1 MCSPPR
7 RRSCLVDRPFMSS
20 SSMSLRASKRLVQL
34 FERELR
40 DFSTEDGRTPSGGK
54 KPPRVSGELDE
65 QVVEFAAE
73 VRTNGSTPE
82 QMLVE
87 LKTLLSRV
95 APEVSTSQRNALVST
110 VTGRAID
117 AFFKPSPD
125 EDGKKQR

>member
-1 MCSPPR
+1 
-7 RRSCLVDRPFMSS
+7 MSS
-20 SSMSLRASKRLVQL
+20 RASQRLVQL

-40 DFSTEDGRTPSGGK
+40 DFSAEDGKSASVAK
-54 KPPRVSGELDE
+54 KSRRVSGELDE

-73 VRTNGSTPE
+73 VRTGGSTPE

-95 APEVSTSQRNALVST
+95 APEVPSSQRNALVST

-117 AFFKPSPD
+117 AFFSSSSD
-125 EDGKKQR
+125 GNRGGKKSK